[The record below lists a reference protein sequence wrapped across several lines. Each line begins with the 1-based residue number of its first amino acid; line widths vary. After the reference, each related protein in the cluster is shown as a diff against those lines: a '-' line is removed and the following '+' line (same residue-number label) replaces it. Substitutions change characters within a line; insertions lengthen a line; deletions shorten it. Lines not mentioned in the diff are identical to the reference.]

1 MSSLF
6 RIFVILIVSAV
17 SLAIADKAGAAE
29 LVVINPD
36 YEMGEAGNI
45 PGWSLGQHVGEDAY
59 EMTLD
64 TEKPAQGKHSLKLK
78 RIREQ
83 VYGMA
88 EQVVNI
94 PAGAQEKSLVVS
106 AALKSEDVG
115 PEGWGLVLTFHRAG
129 AIVGQVTSAKLTGTR
144 NWQQVAVQAKIP
156 PGANLVSIAA
166 ILFDR
171 GSGWVDDIRTK
182 ID

>member
-1 MSSLF
+1 MPSFF
-6 RIFVILIVSAV
+6 RTLAILTVSIVSLTLV
-17 SLAIADKAGAAE
+17 GRAGAVE

-64 TEKPAQGKHSLKLK
+64 TEKPAQGKRSLKLK

-88 EQVVNI
+88 EQVVEI
-94 PAGAQEKSLVVS
+94 PAGAQGKSLTVS
-106 AALKSEDVG
+106 AALKSEEIG
-115 PEGWGLVLTFHRAG
+115 PEGWGLVITFHRAG
-129 AIVGQVTSAKLTGTR
+129 AIVGQTNSAKLSGTR
-144 NWQQVAVQAKIP
+144 NWQRVTVQAKIP
-156 PGANLVSIAA
+156 PGANQVSIAA

-171 GSGWVDDIRTK
+171 GSGWIDDVRTK
-182 ID
+182 LD